1 VTKLI
6 DRLRR
11 RSRQQAGAR
20 ESLFQ
25 ALQKA
30 QAWREAARQPDAK
43 ATESRSE
50 EVASPDE
57 AGDDGEVSRTD
68 A

>member
-6 DRLRR
+6 DRLRKR
-11 RSRQQAGAR
+11 VRQQAGAH

-30 QAWREAARQPDAK
+30 QARREAARQPDAG
-43 ATESRSE
+43 ATQSPSE
-50 EVASPDE
+50 EVAPRDE
-57 AGDDGEVSRTD
+57 AGDDDEVSRTD